1 MSSTTSNIVFD
12 DIFTINAIDKEGK
25 KFDRVSRLY
34 AHSKSYD
41 MDLTLDFNVELFPL
55 QQDDSFA
62 LALASSLS
70 RGGAGG
76 AIEDG
81 DDKERDVWRPD
92 GKGHRGLE
100 DDYDYVMYGKVYKF
114 DGGASEIVT
123 AYASF
128 GGLLMSLTGSFRHM
142 TSIVLGDPVYLLMR
156 K

>member
-1 MSSTTSNIVFD
+1 
-12 DIFTINAIDKEGK
+12 
-25 KFDRVSRLY
+25 
-34 AHSKSYD
+34 

-76 AIEDG
+76 AVEDG

-100 DDYDYVMYGKVYKF
+100 DDYDYVMYGKVRRDFY
-114 DGGASEIVT
+114 
-123 AYASF
+123 
-128 GGLLMSLTGSFRHM
+128 
-142 TSIVLGDPVYLLMR
+142 YLQTTKNNVPHWL
-156 K
+156 